1 VAEVDNDND
10 NDQYEDAGGQ
20 QNKDNPIENDV
31 GDLHLQITDEDHQE
45 VATEHRLMLE
55 MRLENP
61 SQWKT
66 EERLN
71 QERMVAEQE
80 RMAA

>member
-1 VAEVDNDND
+1 
-10 NDQYEDAGGQ
+10 
-20 QNKDNPIENDV
+20 
-31 GDLHLQITDEDHQE
+31 
-45 VATEHRLMLE
+45 MLE

-61 SQWKT
+61 SQWNT
-66 EERLN
+66 EQRLN